1 MRFLFHPGTNVEG
14 LLLMSRVKRKEKRTR
29 YNTHPPR
36 RRYPIVI
43 KKKCSR
49 NRKSR
54 HSTYSYVCVCYD
66 TAGGCMYVY
75 IYIYASEITINT
87 ESLGRKHLESNIRNV
102 SPGEN
107 NNSLFIYFIILR
119 EEMEP
124 DGRNESL
131 NLFTFFI
138 ISVRK
143 WNGELFYGQDV
154 RGY

>member
-54 HSTYSYVCVCYD
+54 HSTYSYVCVCVTIRRGD
-66 TAGGCMYVY
+66 VCMY
-75 IYIYASEITINT
+75 IYIYTLA
-87 ESLGRKHLESNIRNV
+87 R
-102 SPGEN
+102 
-107 NNSLFIYFIILR
+107 
-119 EEMEP
+119 
-124 DGRNESL
+124 
-131 NLFTFFI
+131 
-138 ISVRK
+138 
-143 WNGELFYGQDV
+143 
-154 RGY
+154 